1 MQTRPTIPAGYP
13 SYATYSHEYV
23 TALAHFCEERGYT
36 VRNKVWLGCL
46 SRLQNPAHICKYIC
60 KKADDQLSGLRGKG
74 NINAQLRAADDSH
87 WALIIYLDD
96 ITDDTKAAAK
106 MLCQS
111 GRCDTFELLEQTPYG
126 QGTKAVLLTGN
137 TKQQMWPKATKTIMR
152 QRIEALNWADI
163 RSLCDWDY
171 DTTPQPQDF
180 KSKLFA
186 LTYHFAVSEWNKP
199 FTNKPDEDV
208 SYYKLRADHLLVGL
222 MQYWYLLEGVNY
234 DSRRNPQ
241 VTR

>member
-13 SYATYSHEYV
+13 SFGTYSHEYV
-23 TALAHFCEERGYT
+23 TALSAFCEERGYT
-36 VRNKVWLGCL
+36 VRNRMWDGCI
-46 SRLQNPAHICKYIC
+46 SRLQNPAHICKYRC
-60 KKADDQLSGLRGKG
+60 NRAHQSLAGKWQ
-74 NINAQLRAADDSH
+74 INAQFRAADDSH
-87 WALIIYLDD
+87 WAYLIYFDQIADES
-96 ITDDTKAAAK
+96 KAAAK

-152 QRIEALNWADI
+152 QRIEALDWADI
-163 RSLCDWDY
+163 RTICDWDY
-171 DTTPQPQDF
+171 DTTPQPEDF

-186 LTYHFAVSEWNKP
+186 LTSQFAVSEWNKP

-234 DSRRNPQ
+234 DGRRNPQ